1 MQFKSIKLKNTREV
15 LNHTLH
21 HIGGKVLDLGAGGAK
36 YKGLILKRAEEY
48 RACDAI
54 KNESIDD
61 ICDVLNLKYPEEH
74 FDTIVS
80 TQVIEHIPNPYRM
93 VSQIRKVLK
102 VGGKAILTAPFLV
115 PMHSDPDDYFRF
127 TKDGLSEI
135 FKQAGFEILES
146 GHYGGFFIVMSE
158 IIHFSWFNPYK
169 YHKTRISRWGAG
181 GGRIMKLIE
190 KIATFFDR
198 FIPTKSIFA
207 GSYIVVRKLK

>member
-93 VSQIRKVLK
+93 VSQKSFESWRQSNIN
-102 VGGKAILTAPFLV
+102 GAIFGSNA
-115 PMHSDPDDYFRF
+115 FR
-127 TKDGLSEI
+127 
-135 FKQAGFEILES
+135 S
-146 GHYGGFFIVMSE
+146 GRLFPVYE
-158 IIHFSWFNPYK
+158 
-169 YHKTRISRWGAG
+169 RW
-181 GGRIMKLIE
+181 
-190 KIATFFDR
+190 
-198 FIPTKSIFA
+198 S
-207 GSYIVVRKLK
+207 VRNF